1 MLLTPQARGVYPI
14 APTPFLADGRIDTA
28 SIDRLVDFYL
38 GIGATGL
45 TVLGQLGEA
54 PKLTHA
60 EGVDVARRMIRRAPS
75 LPVIVGV
82 SAPGFAA
89 MRELTLEVMA
99 AGAAGVMIAPP
110 NTLRTDEIAG
120 RGVALVPEGR
130 RVFADMTVEENLDM
144 GAFLIR
150 DDDKISRKK
159 EEMYDFFP
167 ILGARRKQKT
177 RSLSGGEQQMM
188 AIARALMSSPRL
200 LLLDEPG
207 LGLAPLII
215 QDIFEKIAIIN
226 REEGVTVFLVE
237 QNARMALKASKQGYV
252 MENGVIVLSDLSA
265 NLLENEKVKAAY
277 LGE

>member
-1 MLLTPQARGVYPI
+1 MSELLTINSISVSYGNIRALRGVSVHVEQGDI
-14 APTPFLADGRIDTA
+14 VCL
-28 SIDRLVDFYL
+28 
-38 GIGATGL
+38 IGANGAGKSTL
-45 TVLGQLGEA
+45 LKA
-54 PKLTHA
+54 
-60 EGVDVARRMIRRAPS
+60 
-75 LPVIVGV
+75 IVG
-82 SAPGFAA
+82 
-89 MRELTLEVMA
+89 LEPITTGSISYQGKV
-99 AGAAGVMIAPP
+99 IADSKYSDNKSRFNLPSRSG
-110 NTLRTDEIAG
+110 NLRTDQIASL
-120 RGVALVPEGR
+120 GVSLVPEGR
-130 RVFADMTVEENLDM
+130 RVFADMSVEENLDM

-150 DDDKISRKK
+150 DEQQIARKK

-167 ILGARRKQKT
+167 ILKARRKQKT

-226 REEGVTVFLVE
+226 KEDKVTIFLVE

-252 MENGVIVLSDLSA
+252 MENGEIVLSDLSS
-265 NLLENEKVKAAY
+265 NLLENEKVKSAY